1 MKRRNYSKMAVLFI
15 GLFLL
20 VSTVS
25 LCTDA
30 RGDITRS
37 SAPSVVEEFSP
48 AGTPHDAIWII
59 GNDEL
64 HAQAA
69 LESWPG
75 NGTAESPYLITGYY
89 FDQWTQPLRMWD
101 IDIHWR
107 FIGNEI
113 DGNSTVQCGTWIV
126 NCTNGAIVENNIHRR
141 HAAMYLEDLSHFN
154 VSNNHIYDN
163 RWNGIEILGY
173 CNDSYIS
180 NNIIHDNV
188 ASGIRISQP
197 KNTEIAGNV
206 IENCGNS
213 GIQFMGLSFDTII
226 RDNNI
231 TGISGAGIQMGTS
244 TGVLIQEN
252 NVVNASDEGMYLI
265 NGMNLQIKANMI
277 SHSGGDGISLA
288 SCGMAEIADN
298 SISFSVE
305 NGLRD
310 SSSENSTY
318 LRNEFTANG
327 LYGLVF
333 GDTCSNA
340 TASWNCFIDS
350 GNEPQVCD
358 DGQDNTFIYN
368 YYDEWTSPD
377 TNSDSIVDNPYSID
391 GTTGNGDAF
400 PLADPNAIPP
410 AAEST
415 TSTTDGSSDLPME
428 MLMIAGGGVVVV
440 LLVVF
445 ILRRRWN

>member
-1 MKRRNYSKMAVLFI
+1 
-15 GLFLL
+15 
-20 VSTVS
+20 

-30 RGDITRS
+30 RGNIDRS
-37 SAPSVVEEFSP
+37 SALSAVEEFSP
-48 AGTPHDAIWII
+48 AVSPHDAIWII

-126 NCTNGAIVENNIHRR
+126 NCTNGAIVENHIHRR

-154 VSNNHIYDN
+154 VSNNYIYDN

-197 KNTEIAGNV
+197 KNTEIAGNA

-226 RDNNI
+226 RANNI
-231 TGISGAGIQMGTS
+231 TGISGVGIQMGTS
-244 TGVLIQEN
+244 TSVVIQEN
-252 NVVNASDEGMYLI
+252 SVVNASDEGMYLI

-288 SCGMAEIADN
+288 SCEMAEITDN
-298 SISFSVE
+298 TISYSVE
-305 NGLRD
+305 NGLKD
-310 SSSENSTY
+310 TSSENSTY
-318 LRNEFTANG
+318 LRNEFTSNSM
-327 LYGLVF
+327 YGLVF

-340 TASWNCFIDS
+340 TASWNCFIDN

-358 DGQDNTFIYN
+358 DGSDNSMLFN
-368 YYDEWTSPD
+368 YYSDWTSPD
-377 TNSDSIVDNPYSID
+377 DDSDFIVDSPYLFD
-391 GTTGNGDAF
+391 GSSGTQDRF
-400 PLADPNAIPP
+400 PLAAPDATPVT
-410 AAEST
+410 T
-415 TSTTDGSSDLPME
+415 TSSEGTQMPIPIEYLVIG
-428 MLMIAGGGVVVV
+428 IGGV
-440 LLVVF
+440 LVVIIGALF
-445 ILRRRWN
+445 VKRRA